1 MESRAVNALS
11 HARNAYA
18 QTSTATRTPRGIEY
32 QVIARVT
39 HRLKSAAQ
47 KGGAGFAELA
57 AAVADNRR
65 LWTILATDVARSGN
79 GLPDELRARILYLA
93 EFTNAHSRAV
103 LAGRASPAPLLEVNA
118 AVLRGLR
125 QDASGA

>member
-1 MESRAVNALS
+1 MNALT

-18 QTSTATRTPRGIEY
+18 QTSTATHTPRGIEY

-47 KGGAGFAELA
+47 KGDAGFAELA
-57 AAVADNRR
+57 AAIADNRR
-65 LWTILATDVARSGN
+65 LWTALAADVARSGN
-79 GLPDELRARILYLA
+79 GLPEDLRARILYLA
-93 EFTNAHSRAV
+93 EFTTQHSRAV
-103 LAGRASPAPLLEVNA
+103 LDGRASAAPLLEVNS

-125 QDASGA
+125 QEAPQP

>member
-1 MESRAVNALS
+1 MNALS

-47 KGGAGFAELA
+47 KGDAGFGELA

-65 LWTILATDVARSGN
+65 LWTVLATDVARSGN

-93 EFTNAHSRAV
+93 EFTNVQSRAV